1 MSTPL
6 NTASFTMPSRTGNH
20 PTPTLPQR
28 EAAVNMPPEEF
39 RRLAHQLVDQI
50 ADQWAAVP
58 AGPVKPDESH
68 QVVRDAIEAGAP
80 LPEQGTD
87 SAALLSDTTKALF
100 EHSLFN
106 SHPRFFGYIT
116 SGPAPVGVLA
126 DFLAAAVNPNVGAY
140 KLAPL
145 ATEIEAQTVRWLAE
159 FIGYPTDCGGLLV
172 SGGNMANF
180 VGFLAARRAKADW
193 DMREKGMAAN
203 QGGRYR
209 LDPLDCHG

>member
-80 LPEQGTD
+80 LPE
-87 SAALLSDTTKALF
+87 
-100 EHSLFN
+100 
-106 SHPRFFGYIT
+106 
-116 SGPAPVGVLA
+116 
-126 DFLAAAVNPNVGAY
+126 
-140 KLAPL
+140 
-145 ATEIEAQTVRWLAE
+145 
-159 FIGYPTDCGGLLV
+159 
-172 SGGNMANF
+172 
-180 VGFLAARRAKADW
+180 
-193 DMREKGMAAN
+193 
-203 QGGRYR
+203 
-209 LDPLDCHG
+209 